1 MTSINNYESVE
12 LPVET
17 EKEKKKFLDFVKKL
31 KPEKFSFSLKKKHI
45 AVASMVLMLSAAV
58 YVNYLYAAGDMEG
71 FLETGKNYG
80 DSILVE
86 GTANEEVT
94 DSAAYFSEARVSRQQ
109 SRDEAVATIENLYGI
124 AKDDSEEV
132 SVLAE
137 KAGEIAA
144 NMELENKIETMIKG
158 KGFEDCIVYISG
170 EYADVMVQTEG
181 LLPTE
186 AAVIKEAIIQE
197 TSVPVENI
205 SIVEVN
211 KK

>member
-1 MTSINNYESVE
+1 MTSISNYESVE
-12 LPVET
+12 LPVENI
-17 EKEKKKFLDFVKKL
+17 KEKRKFTDFLKKFSGKKIN
-31 KPEKFSFSLKKKHI
+31 FALKKKHI

-58 YVNYLYAAGDMEG
+58 YVNYLYAAGDIEN
-71 FLETGKNYG
+71 FLAAGKNYG

-86 GTANEEVT
+86 GSADEEIF
-94 DSAAYFSEARVSRQQ
+94 DLASFFSEARVSRQQ
-109 SRDEAVATIENLYGI
+109 SRDEAVATIENLYGV
-124 AKDDSEEV
+124 AEEDSEEV

-137 KAGEIAA
+137 KAGQIAA
-144 NMELENKIETMIKG
+144 NMELENKIESIIKA

-170 EYADVMVQTEG
+170 NYADVMVATEG

-211 KK
+211 K